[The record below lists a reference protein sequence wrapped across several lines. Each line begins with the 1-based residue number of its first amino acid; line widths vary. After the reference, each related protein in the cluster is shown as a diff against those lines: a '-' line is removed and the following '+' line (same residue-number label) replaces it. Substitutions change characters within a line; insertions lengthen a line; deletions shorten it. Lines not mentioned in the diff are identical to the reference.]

1 MVPFYSYGRSGPRTM
16 DGFPKR
22 DCKEGL
28 EAGFEHQNMIGSG
41 VKRGGEEEEEREEFN
56 VPPSCVLC

>member
-1 MVPFYSYGRSGPRTM
+1 MVPFHSYGRSGPEIM

-28 EAGFEHQNMIGSG
+28 KAGFEHRNMIGSG
-41 VKRGGEEEEEREEFN
+41 VERGGEEEEREEFN
-56 VPPSCVLC
+56 EPPSCVLC